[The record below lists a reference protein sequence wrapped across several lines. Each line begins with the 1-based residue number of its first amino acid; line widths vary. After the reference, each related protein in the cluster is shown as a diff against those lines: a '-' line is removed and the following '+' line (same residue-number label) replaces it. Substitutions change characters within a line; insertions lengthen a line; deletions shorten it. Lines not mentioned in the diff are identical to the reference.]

1 MTTLM
6 QGNAMHNCFNID
18 STGQL
23 RRVFVSV
30 DQYAHG
36 GIAVRLKDVVDGEQ
50 YATVSIHVDGVRL
63 AADEFVFKT
72 YSENEGLLESMLN
85 AGFVE
90 ATGRSVQLSF
100 GEPQPIYRLIK
111 R

>member
-1 MTTLM
+1 
-6 QGNAMHNCFNID
+6 MHNCFNID
-18 STGQL
+18 SANQF
-23 RRVFVSV
+23 RRLFVSV
-30 DQYAHG
+30 DQYAQG
-36 GIAVRLKDVVDGEQ
+36 GIAVRLKDVLDGEQ
-50 YATVSIHVDGVRL
+50 YATVSIHVHGVCL

-100 GEPQPIYRLIK
+100 GEPQPICRLIK